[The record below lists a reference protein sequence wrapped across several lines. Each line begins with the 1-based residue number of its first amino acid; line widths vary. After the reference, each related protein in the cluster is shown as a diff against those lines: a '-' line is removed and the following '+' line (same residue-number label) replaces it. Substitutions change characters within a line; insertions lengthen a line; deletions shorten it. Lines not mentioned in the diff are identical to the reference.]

1 MISLKTRN
9 STMICWYFSAL
20 RRISSLLKN
29 FPNFKQEDIKIG
41 CFGPTTAKAV
51 KEAGLRLD
59 VEAPTPEAPSMTA
72 ALELYLK
79 KEMGSNKKNGK

>member
-1 MISLKTRN
+1 MFRPDN
-9 STMICWYFSAL
+9 SQSGERSRFA
-20 RRISSLLKN
+20 
-29 FPNFKQEDIKIG
+29 
-41 CFGPTTAKAV
+41 
-51 KEAGLRLD
+51 LD

>member
-1 MISLKTRN
+1 MNKTPFVTKSMIEEITKT
-9 STMICWYFSAL
+9 Y
-20 RRISSLLKN
+20 
-29 FPNFKQEDIKIG
+29 
-41 CFGPTTAKAV
+41 PTPFHIYDEKGIRENAKAV

-79 KEMGSNKKNGK
+79 KEMSNKKNGK